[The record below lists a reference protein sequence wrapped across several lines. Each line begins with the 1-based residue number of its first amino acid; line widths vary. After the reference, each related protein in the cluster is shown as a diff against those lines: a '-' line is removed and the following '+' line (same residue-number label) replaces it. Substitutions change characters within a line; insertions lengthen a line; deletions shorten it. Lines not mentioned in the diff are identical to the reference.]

1 MAQDDYGNA
10 LNVGQH
16 HVEAVMTGAAN
27 KTTLGGAAVSGLGWV
42 ASSEFVAV
50 MGLLIAAAG
59 FFVSLYFQIRRDKR
73 EKLEHEARME
83 QIRRGEM

>member
-16 HVEAVMTGAAN
+16 HVEAVMSGAAS
-27 KTTLGGAAVSGLGWV
+27 KTTIGGAAVSGLGWM

-59 FFVSLYFQIRRDKR
+59 LLVNLYFQIRRDRR

-83 QIRRGEM
+83 QIKRGEM